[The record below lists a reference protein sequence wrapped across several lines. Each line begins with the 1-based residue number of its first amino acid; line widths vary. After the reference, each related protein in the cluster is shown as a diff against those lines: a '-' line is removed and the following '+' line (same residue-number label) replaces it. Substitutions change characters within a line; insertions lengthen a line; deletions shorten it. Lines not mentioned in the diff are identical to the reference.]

1 MTGTTVPKGVM
12 QKTRAIEKTVMLM
25 VETSSIDPLGN

>member
-1 MTGTTVPKGVM
+1 MTGTTIPKGIM
-12 QKTRAIEKTVMLM
+12 HKTRAVEKTVMLM